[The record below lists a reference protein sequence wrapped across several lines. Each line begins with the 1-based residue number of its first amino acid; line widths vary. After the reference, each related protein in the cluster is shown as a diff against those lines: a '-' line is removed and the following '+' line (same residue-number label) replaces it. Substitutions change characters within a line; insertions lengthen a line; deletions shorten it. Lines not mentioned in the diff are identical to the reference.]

1 MLDLRPSINEVLEKP
16 DSLLWLQVAI
26 EKRIANVSKE
36 EQTEI
41 DAFIQRALKPQ
52 CGFDRKH
59 TRLLYAPRLQLFGSS
74 RHNET
79 EDFLLSSEWARF

>member
-1 MLDLRPSINEVLEKP
+1 MLDLRPSINEILEEP

-59 TRLLYAPRLQLFGSS
+59 ARLLYALAFVPDQVSWHLKLRERIHRLVH
-74 RHNET
+74 RH
-79 EDFLLSSEWARF
+79 